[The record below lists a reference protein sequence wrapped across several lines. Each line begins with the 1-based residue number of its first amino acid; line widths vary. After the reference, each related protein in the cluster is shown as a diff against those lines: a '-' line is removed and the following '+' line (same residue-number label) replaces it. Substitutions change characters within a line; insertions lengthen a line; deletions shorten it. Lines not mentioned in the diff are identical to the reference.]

1 VLLSPGHLD
10 GINTG
15 GIEMKLLH
23 SFQTLWKRNRGLSA
37 TLLLGGLSY
46 TLIGATQLPE
56 VTSGNAGAIASSKSA
71 TTAQERNR
79 ISQQTPASSQI
90 ERNDFFVTS
99 DPGIQIAV
107 REVRSGN
114 VTQVPVLLIHGGG
127 PGGTA
132 SFDLNVPG
140 YSVAADFAQEGHPV
154 YVMNLRGW
162 ENSTRPDVM
171 NQPPENN
178 PPVVTSEE
186 AVRDIGAVVDA
197 IRQRHQ
203 GEPVALVGW
212 ATGGHWAGMYTS
224 QNNAKVSHLGMLNSL
239 YGVNAPWELR
249 SSFEDPNNPGTFDA
263 SGGAYRLNNA
273 EGLVAQ
279 WNRTIP
285 VEDKSQ
291 WRNPRVV
298 ETYQQAALASDPT
311 SETRN
316 PPSMRIPAA
325 YRLESYNLSKGQKYW
340 EAADITVPTLVLRG
354 ELDFWSRPEDLQ
366 ALKAELTNAPRAE
379 TVTIPDGTH
388 YLFNDRPE
396 RGRDRFIQEVL
407 SFIRT

>member
-1 VLLSPGHLD
+1 LD

-37 TLLLGGLSY
+37 TLLLGGLSC
-46 TLIGATQLPE
+46 TLIGVTQLPE
-56 VTSGNAGAIASSKSA
+56 VTSGNAAGIAP
-71 TTAQERNR
+71 QRDR
-79 ISQQTPASSQI
+79 ISQRTPASSQI
-90 ERNDFFVTS
+90 ERNNIFVTS

-114 VTQVPVLLIHGGG
+114 ASQVPILLVHGGG

-132 SFDLNVPG
+132 SFDLDVPG
-140 YSVAADFAQEGHPV
+140 YSLAADFAQAGHPV

-178 PPVVTSEE
+178 PPAVTSEE

-197 IRQRHQ
+197 IRQRQQ

-224 QNNAKVSHLGMLNSL
+224 QNNEKVSHLVMLNSL
-239 YGVNAPWELR
+239 YGVDAPWELR
-249 SSFEDPNNPGTFDA
+249 SAFEDPNNPGTFDA

-273 EGLVAQ
+273 EGLIAQ

-291 WRNPRVV
+291 WRDPRVV
-298 ETYQQAALASDPT
+298 EAYQQAALASDPT

-316 PPSMRIPAA
+316 PASMRIPAA
-325 YRLESYNLSKGQKYW
+325 YRLESYNLSRGQKYW
-340 EAADITVPTLVLRG
+340 EAEDITVPTLVLRG
-354 ELDFWSRPEDLQ
+354 ELDFWSRPEDLR
-366 ALKAELTNAPRAE
+366 ALEAELTNTPRVE

-407 SFIRT
+407 SFIRA